1 MARCRDTMPDAV
13 SPAPTLAAG
22 AGVSR
27 FASGLWCGAI
37 LAMVLG
43 VGVAFGQNRNWS
55 GEIPPVAPA
64 GVGRAAAGVAGD
76 TADRPK
82 PKAHAKKDVRKVQSR
97 LRAKPRSE
105 PELQLKAQT
114 KVKFQAKS
122 SRADRH
128 PPPLPVSTPTPG
140 IEQCWQQIEAISQP
154 ARIIRLSEECGR
166 DFPDDSRY
174 AAKIRDV
181 AAHARRALDIQ
192 HSIGLS
198 GDFFEDSIGDASFRS
213 NLGKAVRGDKDAAYL
228 IALAYRLGTSGVVA
242 SSRRMEQWLRFA
254 AELGSGLASWEL
266 AEHYNYGGL
275 VADAARFEKR
285 AIELGY
291 RPPFRL
297 PTRGY

>member
-1 MARCRDTMPDAV
+1 MASRRDTMPHAV
-13 SPAPTLAAG
+13 SPAPTLAAC

-27 FASGLWCGAI
+27 FASGLSCCVI

-43 VGVAFGQNRNWS
+43 AGVALGQNRNWT

-64 GVGRAAAGVAGD
+64 AASGAVAGVAGA
-76 TADRPK
+76 TVDRPK
-82 PKAHAKKDVRKVQSR
+82 PKALTKNEASKVQAG
-97 LRAKPRSE
+97 LRAKPKNES
-105 PELQLKAQT
+105 ELQRKAQT
-114 KVKFQAKS
+114 KVKLQAKS
-122 SRADRH
+122 SRVDRH
-128 PPPLPVSTPTPG
+128 PPPAPASRQAPG
-140 IEQCWQQIEAISQP
+140 IEQCWQQIEATSQP
-154 ARIIRLSEECGR
+154 ARMIRLSEECGR

-174 AAKIRDV
+174 AAQIREV
-181 AAHARRALDIQ
+181 ATQARRALDIQ
-192 HSIGLS
+192 RSIGLS
-198 GDFFEDSIGDASFRS
+198 GDFFEDSVGDAGFRS

-228 IALAYRLGTSGVVA
+228 IALAYKLGSSGVAA

>member
-1 MARCRDTMPDAV
+1 MASRRDTMPDAV
-13 SPAPTLAAG
+13 SPAPTLAACT
-22 AGVSR
+22 GVSR
-27 FASGLWCGAI
+27 FGSGLLCSAI

-43 VGVAFGQNRNWS
+43 AGVAFGQNRNWT

-64 GVGRAAAGVAGD
+64 AASGAAAGVAGE
-76 TADRPK
+76 TADRPT
-82 PKAHAKKDVRKVQSR
+82 PKSLTKKEARKVQAG
-97 LRAKPRSE
+97 LRVKPKNE
-105 PELQLKAQT
+105 PGHPLKAQS

-128 PPPLPVSTPTPG
+128 SPPVPVSTPTTG
-140 IEQCWQQIEAISQP
+140 IEQCWQQIEASSQP
-154 ARIIRLSEECGR
+154 ARLIRLSEECGR
-166 DFPDDSRY
+166 DFPDDGRY
-174 AAKIRDV
+174 AAQIRDV
-181 AAHARRALDIQ
+181 AAQARRALDIQ
-192 HSIGLS
+192 RSIGLS
-198 GDFFEDSIGDASFRS
+198 GDFFEDSIGDANFRS

-228 IALAYRLGTSGVVA
+228 IALAYRIGTSGVVA